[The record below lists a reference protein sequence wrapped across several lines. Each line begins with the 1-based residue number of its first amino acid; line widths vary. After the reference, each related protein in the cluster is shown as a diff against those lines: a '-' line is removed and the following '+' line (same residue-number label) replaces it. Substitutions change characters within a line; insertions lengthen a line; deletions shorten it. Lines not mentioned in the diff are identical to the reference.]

1 MDGNNGP
8 DRKNLV
14 GGALLLAA
22 LAVAAAGALISL
34 RTGSSDV
41 FMWMSIPAAILI
53 VSGGAVI
60 SGKAL
65 PGADRLLL
73 PKGECT
79 VTAEVLG
86 VTRNLRTK
94 GEKTEYYIVCRCRD
108 PRTGKEE
115 TFSSRP
121 LDTYPGREVIGKKGE
136 VHLDAGEKGKYTVDI
151 DPLLKEIEAEREKKS
166 DEKAD

>member
-1 MDGNNGP
+1 MDGNHGP
-8 DRKNLV
+8 DRKNLI

-22 LAVAAAGALISL
+22 LAIAAAGALISL

-53 VSGGAVI
+53 VSGGVVI
-60 SGKAL
+60 SGRAL

-73 PKGECT
+73 PEGECT

-94 GEKTEYYIVCRCRD
+94 GEKTEYYIVCRCKD
-108 PRTGKEE
+108 PRTGREE

-121 LDTYPGREVIGKKGE
+121 LDTYPGKEVIGKKVE
-136 VHLDAGEKGKYTVDI
+136 VHLDTREKGNYTVDI
-151 DPLLKEIEAEREKKS
+151 DPLLREVEAEREKMS
-166 DEKAD
+166 NEQAD

>member
-1 MDGNNGP
+1 M
-8 DRKNLV
+8 
-14 GGALLLAA
+14 
-22 LAVAAAGALISL
+22 
-34 RTGSSDV
+34 
-41 FMWMSIPAAILI
+41 
-53 VSGGAVI
+53 I

-121 LDTYPGREVIGKKGE
+121 LDTYPGREVIGKKVE

>member
-1 MDGNNGP
+1 MGGF
-8 DRKNLV
+8 DRFGKNTLI
-14 GGALLLAA
+14 GGALLLIS
-22 LAVAAAGALISL
+22 LLVAAAGVIASIK
-34 RTGSSDV
+34 TGNTNY
-41 FMWMSIPAAILI
+41 FLGCSIPAAVLI
-53 VSGGAVI
+53 VAGGSMVRRDL
-60 SGKAL
+60 L
-65 PGADRLLL
+65 PGSERLLL
-73 PKGECT
+73 SGGERT
-79 VTAEVLG
+79 ITAEVLG

-121 LDTYPGREVIGKKGE
+121 LDTYPGREVIGKKVE